1 MMDWGSLI
9 GPAVVA
15 AGVSGFISIVSMVV
29 TTRSARQLHSEK
41 LASDRDLAERKF
53 EFDKDL
59 AERKFRYDRD
69 LHSLKRQIE
78 LVEEVLVCFYQVRD
92 VFESARFPGSFS
104 DEGKERPRDPNE
116 TEDEARIK
124 DAYYVPIARL
134 NENIELFSKLH
145 SYRHRFEA
153 YFGPEAASAFAEI
166 HRVRVEIFSAAEILI
181 MDYRERKPDPDPE
194 FTKQQKEIIWKRHS
208 KADPLEERVS
218 KAIEKVEQVC
228 RPFLSG
234 VPSA

>member
-1 MMDWGSLI
+1 
-9 GPAVVA
+9 
-15 AGVSGFISIVSMVV
+15 
-29 TTRSARQLHSEK
+29 
-41 LASDRDLAERKF
+41 
-53 EFDKDL
+53 L